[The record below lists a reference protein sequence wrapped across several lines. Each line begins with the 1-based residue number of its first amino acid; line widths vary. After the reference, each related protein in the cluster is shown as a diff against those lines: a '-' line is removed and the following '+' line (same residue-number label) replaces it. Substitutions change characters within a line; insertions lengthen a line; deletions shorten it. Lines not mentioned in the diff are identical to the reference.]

1 MELATGTVV
10 KSHGVRGDLVV
21 DVRTDSP
28 EERFAVG
35 TTITLRHTSGV
46 TSHHE
51 VTAARWHQGRLLVHL
66 ADINDRAAADNLR
79 HAEFIIDS
87 ADLTNADNPEKDE
100 YHVTSLIG
108 LNAVTRGGEVVGEV
122 TDVLSYTAQD
132 LLVITD
138 AEKTQHLI
146 PFVKA
151 MVPEVDIAGGRLVV
165 DLPEGLWDLS

>member
-51 VTAARWHQGRLLVHL
+51 VTPLV
-66 ADINDRAAADNLR
+66 
-79 HAEFIIDS
+79 
-87 ADLTNADNPEKDE
+87 
-100 YHVTSLIG
+100 
-108 LNAVTRGGEVVGEV
+108 
-122 TDVLSYTAQD
+122 
-132 LLVITD
+132 
-138 AEKTQHLI
+138 
-146 PFVKA
+146 
-151 MVPEVDIAGGRLVV
+151 
-165 DLPEGLWDLS
+165 

>member
-51 VTAARWHQGRLLVHL
+51 VRPLVGIRDVYLFIWQISMIALLRTTSDML
-66 ADINDRAAADNLR
+66 NLL
-79 HAEFIIDS
+79 
-87 ADLTNADNPEKDE
+87 LTRQ
-100 YHVTSLIG
+100 TSLMLIIRRRM
-108 LNAVTRGGEVVGEV
+108 NTMSRH
-122 TDVLSYTAQD
+122 
-132 LLVITD
+132 LLD
-138 AEKTQHLI
+138 SML
-146 PFVKA
+146 
-151 MVPEVDIAGGRLVV
+151 
-165 DLPEGLWDLS
+165 

>member
-66 ADINDRAAADNLR
+66 SDINDR
-79 HAEFIIDS
+79 
-87 ADLTNADNPEKDE
+87 
-100 YHVTSLIG
+100 
-108 LNAVTRGGEVVGEV
+108 
-122 TDVLSYTAQD
+122 TA
-132 LLVITD
+132 

>member
-51 VTAARWHQGRLLVHL
+51 VTAARWHQGRLHVNL
-66 ADINDRAAADNLR
+66 AEIKDRTDADKLR
-79 HAEFIIDS
+79 HAEYQYIIH
-87 ADLTNADNPEKDE
+87 K
-100 YHVTSLIG
+100 
-108 LNAVTRGGEVVGEV
+108 
-122 TDVLSYTAQD
+122 
-132 LLVITD
+132 
-138 AEKTQHLI
+138 
-146 PFVKA
+146 
-151 MVPEVDIAGGRLVV
+151 
-165 DLPEGLWDLS
+165 